1 MGRRQPTL
9 LELLIALASTGAAC
23 WWMLPEH
30 QRQLIAMRALATGRR
45 LAARMASSQGHAG
58 MGDELA
64 GRSQA
69 RQYYSAAYRLARLR
83 DELGRRLDGMR
94 P

>member
-1 MGRRQPTL
+1 MLPAHQQQLITMRLLAAGRRC
-9 LELLIALASTGAAC
+9 AG
-23 WWMLPEH
+23 
-30 QRQLIAMRALATGRR
+30 
-45 LAARMASSQGHAG
+45 RMASLQGHAG

-64 GRSQA
+64 GGRLAGQHYA
-69 RQYYSAAYRLARLR
+69 AAYRLARFR